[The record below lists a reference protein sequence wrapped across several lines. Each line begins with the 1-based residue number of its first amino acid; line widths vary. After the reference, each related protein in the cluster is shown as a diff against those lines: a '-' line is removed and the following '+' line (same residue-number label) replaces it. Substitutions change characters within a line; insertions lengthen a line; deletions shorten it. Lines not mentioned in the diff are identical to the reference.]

1 MEYSDKSYTRYMSEM
16 VNRTMAEISSFYCR
30 EDIERKRAEVLYEQR
45 KKRSGYSSRKRELV
59 QMCRAYG
66 LEAEILCHPER
77 EEEAQ
82 KMLRQIPTRKGLC
95 KELLSKFHALYRQF
109 PTSVQFFERLVRRQ
123 LHGEFAKDSV
133 RLAIVK
139 KFVKETEYETKPL
152 KEWLTERFSEKE
164 EAVYAGLSEAEKRLF
179 WQTA

>member
-45 KKRSGYSSRKRELV
+45 KKRSGFSSRKRELV

-82 KMLRQIPTRKGLC
+82 KM
-95 KELLSKFHALYRQF
+95 
-109 PTSVQFFERLVRRQ
+109 
-123 LHGEFAKDSV
+123 
-133 RLAIVK
+133 
-139 KFVKETEYETKPL
+139 
-152 KEWLTERFSEKE
+152 FS
-164 EAVYAGLSEAEKRLF
+164 STFR
-179 WQTA
+179 